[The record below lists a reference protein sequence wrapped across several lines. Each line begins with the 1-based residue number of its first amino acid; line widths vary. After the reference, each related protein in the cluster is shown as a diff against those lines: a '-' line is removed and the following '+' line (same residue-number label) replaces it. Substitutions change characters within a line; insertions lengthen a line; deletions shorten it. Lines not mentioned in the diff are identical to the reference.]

1 MDRFEEMR
9 GSVLDPKWKLTDED
23 PANPDWDDIKDK
35 DWEDLRMATYSAQI
49 EQMDRGIGKIVDK
62 LKKIGELE
70 NTIIMFAADNGGCA
84 EFLAED
90 SNQPNPNQFNNKSDY
105 KKYPRNNK
113 KDLSILKKL
122 KVDFVYL
129 PKKEHVYNSKFKI
142 KYKLIK
148 KEKILCAKYRKGH
161 FEGVIDVM
169 NRLTNIIKPSKIFMG
184 EKDLQQFLLVKKYI
198 KKKFKTDFVCC
209 KTIREKNKLA
219 LSSRNLL
226 LKKNELNIAGKLARK
241 LISLKKKL
249 IKDKNIKKTLSEK
262 KKEINK
268 LYRVKI
274 EYLELRSINNL
285 KVTSKIK
292 NSKIFIA
299 YYINKVRLI
308 DNF

>member
-1 MDRFEEMR
+1 MKILLNNNDLNEALYSVPNLGFVPTM
-9 GSVLDPKWKLTDED
+9 GSLHKGHISLIKKSLRECGRTIVSIFI
-23 PANPDWDDIKDK
+23 NP
-35 DWEDLRMATYSAQI
+35 T
-49 EQMDRGIGKIVDK
+49 
-62 LKKIGELE
+62 
-70 NTIIMFAADNGGCA
+70 
-84 EFLAED
+84 
-90 SNQPNPNQFNNKSDY
+90 QFNNKIDY

-142 KYKLIK
+142 KSKLIK

-169 NRLTNIIKPSKIFMG
+169 NRLTSIIKPSKIFMG
-184 EKDLQQFLLVKKYI
+184 EKDLQQYLLVKKYI

-219 LSSRNLL
+219 LSSRNLH
-226 LKKNELNIAGKLARK
+226 LKKKNLKIAGYIAKD
-241 LISLKKKL
+241 LIYFKKKL
-249 IKDKNIKKTLSEK
+249 INKKNLKKLIIDK
-262 KKEINK
+262 KKELEELHHID
-268 LYRVKI
+268 I
-274 EYLELRSINNL
+274 EYLELRNKKNLSLIN
-285 KVTSKIK
+285 SFK

-299 YYINKVRLI
+299 YYLNKVRLI